1 MPAYDKMPTDL
12 RLYYSANR
20 ALLALL
26 ELQEQLD
33 CPVPALEAARLV
45 LTRLIAETRPPS
57 PPDSPCPCGCD
68 ADGQKV
74 DGGAGRA

>member
-20 ALLALL
+20 TLLALL
-26 ELQEQLD
+26 DLQELLD
-33 CPVPALEAARLV
+33 GPFPALEAAILV
-45 LTRLIAETRPPS
+45 LTRLIAESRPPT

-68 ADGQKV
+68 SEGQKV